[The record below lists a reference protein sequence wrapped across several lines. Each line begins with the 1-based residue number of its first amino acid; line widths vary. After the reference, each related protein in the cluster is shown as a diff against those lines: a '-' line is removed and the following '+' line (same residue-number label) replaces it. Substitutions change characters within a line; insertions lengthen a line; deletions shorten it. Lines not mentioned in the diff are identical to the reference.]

1 MEQKIINILSEI
13 KEDET
18 LKNSLSSDS
27 KIIDKVGLDSLQMI
41 NFILMVEEAFNIE
54 IDYEEFD
61 FDYLESINSFCNFLK
76 AYN

>member
-76 AYN
+76 AI

>member
-61 FDYLESINSFCNFLK
+61 FDYLESINSFCSFLK